1 MLFKTKKCKRYSE
14 SFKSQVLSEVLS
26 GLNSISEIRKK
37 YNLGT
42 MTISRWRASEGIASG
57 INLIDV
63 PLPSGMK
70 SSKEVQT
77 TEEDLPQD
85 LATLQALLKRE
96 RIQRKAAELRAESL
110 EKVTEITERE
120 YQVDFRKKSDAKQ
133 SPK

>member
-14 SFKSQVLSEVLS
+14 SFKSQVLNEVLS

-42 MTISRWRASEGIASG
+42 MTISRWMASEGIASG

-70 SSKEVQT
+70 SSKEVHRLIRVLQFY
-77 TEEDLPQD
+77 Q
-85 LATLQALLKRE
+85 LAPGAMSVGLYIQKIYTGG
-96 RIQRKAAELRAESL
+96 RIAE
-110 EKVTEITERE
+110 V
-120 YQVDFRKKSDAKQ
+120 
-133 SPK
+133 